1 MTTTP
6 NGVLTITTGDGTH
19 PVFETNEEFPLQ
31 EPLWVLA
38 FQSDGTAVSMFR
50 EPTSYDWAL
59 SALRRI
65 EEVLMRQAG
74 WFDNLDLGDP
84 EGESDE

>member
-6 NGVLTITTGDGTH
+6 HGKLIATTGDGTH
-19 PVFETNEEFPLQ
+19 PKFETENFPIDD
-31 EPLWVLA
+31 PVWVLA
-38 FQSDGTAVSMFR
+38 FTEDGSAVSMFKESR
-50 EPTSYDWAL
+50 SYEWAL

-74 WFDNLDLGDP
+74 WFDRLDLDTPDDEVGD
-84 EGESDE
+84 